1 MYMVFISMCA
11 CVYTHHTKTLLH
23 SKRNCQQFEKATY
36 KMGENTFANHISGKE
51 LKTKIYKELI
61 QCNKIKKNQTI
72 QLKNRQRLSFH
83 TKNKLKMD

>member
-1 MYMVFISMCA
+1 MRVCTHIILKHF
-11 CVYTHHTKTLLH
+11 YTAKEIVNNF
-23 SKRNCQQFEKATY
+23 KKATY